1 MLSTLFV
8 KDFAIVSA
16 VELQLESG
24 LTVISGE
31 TGAGTSLL
39 VDALLLLTGARAD
52 AGMVRHGAERAELSA
67 TFRLP
72 ADSPALAW
80 LREQE
85 LDEDEACEVRRIVRA
100 DGGSKA
106 WINGRPATVGQ
117 VSELTAHLVEI
128 HGQHE
133 HQALLDRTQ
142 QLGLLDGFARAQE
155 ALQPVRALAQE
166 YAQLKR
172 RREQIAGAATDPGPR
187 LELLRHQLGELEA
200 EALSPQAYAELIQ
213 SHRRLSNASS
223 LIEACARAVARIEGE
238 DGFDLTRSL
247 RQTGADL
254 ARFGEDEPRLREA
267 AELLES
273 AAIQASEAAA
283 LVAQVQDSLEL
294 DPTRLQEI
302 ESKLTR
308 LHELGRRHRVDPAE
322 LKACA
327 EGIAREIEELEEA
340 GGALSRIETK
350 MQALAADWTT
360 AAAKL
365 TALRTKAA
373 QTLSTDVSALMGELG
388 MAGGRLE
395 IQIEA
400 QAGGE
405 PSPLGA
411 ERVEF
416 LVAANAGQPAKPLR
430 RTASGG
436 ELSRISLAIEVATLG
451 IDPTP
456 TMVFD
461 EVDTGIGGAVAEI
474 VGQKLRALGAERQVL
489 CVTHLPQVAAQGHHH
504 YSVRKGERD
513 GVTVSAPTR
522 LSSEQRVEEIARM
535 LGGVEITET
544 TLAHARQMV
553 GKPGLGIRDSG
564 LDRR

>member
-1 MLSTLFV
+1 MLSSLYV

-16 VELQLESG
+16 VELQLDPG

-31 TGAGTSLL
+31 TGAGKSLL

-52 AGMVRHGAERAELSA
+52 AGMVRHGADRAELSA
-67 TFRLP
+67 AFRLA

-117 VSELTAHLVEI
+117 VSALTAHLVEI

-133 HQALLDRTQ
+133 HQALLDRVQ
-142 QLGLLDGFARAQE
+142 QLALLDGFARTG
-155 ALQPVRALAQE
+155 ALLEPVRQLAAE
-166 YAQLKR
+166 YQQLKR
-172 RREQIAGAATDPGPR
+172 RREQLAGAAEDPGPR
-187 LELLRHQLGELEA
+187 LELLRHQLGELET
-200 EALSPQAYAELIQ
+200 EALAPVAYAELIQ
-213 SHRRLSNASS
+213 THRRLANATS
-223 LIEACARAVARIEGE
+223 LIEACARAVSRIEGE
-238 DGFDLTRSL
+238 DGFDLLRSL
-247 RQTGADL
+247 RQTGHEL

-273 AAIQASEAAA
+273 AALQATEASA
-283 LVAQVQDSLEL
+283 LVAQVQDNLEL
-294 DPTRLQEI
+294 DPARLVEI
-302 ESKLTR
+302 EAKLAR

-327 EGIAREIEELEEA
+327 EAIAREIEELEEA
-340 GGALSRIETK
+340 GGALAKIEARMKVLASDWSR
-350 MQALAADWTT
+350 
-360 AAAKL
+360 AAA
-365 TALRTKAA
+365 ALGERRRAA
-373 QTLSTDVSALMGELG
+373 ARRLSDEVSTLMAELG

-395 IQIEA
+395 AQLEA
-400 QAGGE
+400 LSDPE

-411 ERVEF
+411 ERVDF
-416 LVAANAGQPAKPLR
+416 LVAANAGQPPKPLR

-504 YSVRKGERD
+504 FSVRKAEQD
-513 GVTVSAPTR
+513 GITVSAPQR
-522 LSSEQRVEEIARM
+522 LDPDERIEELARM
-535 LGGVEITET
+535 LGGIDITT
-544 TLAHARQMV
+544 TTRAHAGQMLERAQ
-553 GKPGLGIRDSG
+553 GQP
-564 LDRR
+564 

>member
-16 VELQLESG
+16 VELQLDGG

-31 TGAGTSLL
+31 TGAGKSLL

-117 VSELTAHLVEI
+117 ISELTSHLVEI

-142 QLGLLDGFARAQE
+142 QLGLLDGFARAHE

-200 EALSPQAYAELIQ
+200 EALGPQAYAELIQ

-247 RQTGADL
+247 RQTSADL

-283 LVAQVQDSLEL
+283 LVVQVQDSLEL
-294 DPTRLQEI
+294 DPARLQEI
-302 ESKLTR
+302 ENKLTR
-308 LHELGRRHRVDPAE
+308 LHELGRRHRVDPAD

-327 EGIAREIEELEEA
+327 ESIAREIEELEEA
-340 GGALSRIETK
+340 GGALAKIEAK
-350 MQALAADWTT
+350 MQSLAADWSKS
-360 AAAKL
+360 AARL
-365 TALRTKAA
+365 SALRTKAA
-373 QTLSTDVSALMGELG
+373 KTLSADVSALMAELG

-395 IQIEA
+395 VQIDPQPEA
-400 QAGGE
+400 E

-461 EVDTGIGGAVAEI
+461 EVDTGIGGAVAEV

-504 YSVRKGERD
+504 YR
-513 GVTVSAPTR
+513 VSKAVEADATHSQVQP
-522 LSSEQRVEEIARM
+522 LDDKARVEELARM
-535 LGGVEITET
+535 LGGVEITKEVR
-544 TLAHARQMV
+544 ANARQMLSRAQ
-553 GKPGLGIRDSG
+553 GS
-564 LDRR
+564 

>member
-1 MLSTLFV
+1 MLSSLFV

-31 TGAGTSLL
+31 TGAGKSLL

-52 AGMVRHGAERAELSA
+52 ASMVRHGADRAELSA

-72 ADSPALAW
+72 ADSPALGW

-85 LDEDEACEVRRIVRA
+85 LDEEDACEVRRIVRA

-117 VSELTAHLVEI
+117 ISELSSRLVEI

-142 QLGLLDGFARAQE
+142 QLGLLDGFARAGE
-155 ALQPVRALAQE
+155 ALLPVRALAQE

-172 RREQIAGAATDPGPR
+172 RRDQLAGAATDPGPR
-187 LELLRHQLGELEA
+187 LDLLRHQLGELEA
-200 EALSPQAYAELIQ
+200 EALTPPAYAELLQ
-213 SHRRLSNASS
+213 AHRRLSNASS

-247 RQTGADL
+247 RQTVADL

-267 AELLES
+267 AELLDS

-283 LVAQVQDSLEL
+283 LVVQVQDSLEL

-327 EGIAREIEELEEA
+327 EGIAREIEEMEEA
-340 GGALSRIETK
+340 GGALTRIEAK
-350 MQALAADWTT
+350 MQALAADWSK
-360 AAAKL
+360 AAAEL
-365 TALRTKAA
+365 SGLRAKAA
-373 QTLSTDVSALMGELG
+373 QTLSEDVSALMAELG
-388 MAGGRLE
+388 MAGGRLVV
-395 IQIEA
+395 QIES
-400 QAGGE
+400 QAGAE

-474 VGQKLRALGAERQVL
+474 VGQKLRALGSERQVL

-522 LSSEQRVEEIARM
+522 LSSEQRVEEVARM
-535 LGGVEITET
+535 LGGIEITET

-553 GKPGLGIRDSG
+553 EKPGLGIQDSG

>member
-1 MLSTLFV
+1 MLSSLFV

-16 VELQLESG
+16 VELQLEAG

-31 TGAGTSLL
+31 TGAGKSLL

-52 AGMVRHGAERAELSA
+52 ASMVRHGAERAELSA

-72 ADSPALAW
+72 AGNPALAW

-85 LDEDEACEVRRIVRA
+85 LDEEEACEVRRIVRA

-117 VSELTAHLVEI
+117 IGELSANLVEI

-142 QLGLLDGFARAQE
+142 QLGLLDGFARAGE

-172 RREQIAGAATDPGPR
+172 RRDQLAGSATDPGPR

-200 EALSPQAYAELIQ
+200 EALAPAAYADLIQ
-213 SHRRLSNASS
+213 THRRLSNASS

-247 RQTGADL
+247 RQTGIDL

-273 AAIQASEAAA
+273 AAIQASEAGA
-283 LVAQVQDSLEL
+283 LIVQVQDNLEL
-294 DPTRLQEI
+294 DPARLQDI

-322 LKACA
+322 LKSCA
-327 EGIAREIEELEEA
+327 ADIAREIEELEEA
-340 GGALSRIETK
+340 GGALSTLEAK
-350 MQALAADWTT
+350 MQALAKAWSKASVT
-360 AAAKL
+360 L
-365 TALRTKAA
+365 SALRTQAA
-373 QTLSTDVSALMGELG
+373 TKLSQEVSALMAELG
-388 MAGGRLE
+388 MAGGRLDV
-395 IQIEA
+395 QLDT
-400 QAGGE
+400 QTDPE

-504 YSVRKGERD
+504 YSVRKGEHG
-513 GVTVSAPTR
+513 GVTVSAPKR
-522 LSSEQRVEEIARM
+522 LSSEERIEEIARM

-544 TLAHARQMV
+544 TLAHAKQM
-553 GKPGLGIRDSG
+553 LGQAG
-564 LDRR
+564 TRRSR

>member
-1 MLSTLFV
+1 M
-8 KDFAIVSA
+8 A
-16 VELQLESG
+16 
-24 LTVISGE
+24 
-31 TGAGTSLL
+31 
-39 VDALLLLTGARAD
+39 AR
-52 AGMVRHGAERAELSA
+52 V
-67 TFRLP
+67 
-72 ADSPALAW
+72 
-80 LREQE
+80 
-85 LDEDEACEVRRIVRA
+85 
-100 DGGSKA
+100 
-106 WINGRPATVGQ
+106 
-117 VSELTAHLVEI
+117 
-128 HGQHE
+128 
-133 HQALLDRTQ
+133 
-142 QLGLLDGFARAQE
+142 
-155 ALQPVRALAQE
+155 
-166 YAQLKR
+166 
-172 RREQIAGAATDPGPR
+172 
-187 LELLRHQLGELEA
+187 
-200 EALSPQAYAELIQ
+200 
-213 SHRRLSNASS
+213 
-223 LIEACARAVARIEGE
+223 IEACARAVARIEGE

-327 EGIAREIEELEEA
+327 ESIAREIEELEEA
-340 GGALSRIETK
+340 GGALAKIEAQ
-350 MQALAADWTT
+350 MQALAAGWSKAATT
-360 AAAKL
+360 LTSLRAKAAK
-365 TALRTKAA
+365 
-373 QTLSTDVSALMGELG
+373 TLSKDVSALMAELG

-395 IQIEA
+395 VQIEA
-400 QAGGE
+400 QPSGE
-405 PSPLGA
+405 ISPLGA

-489 CVTHLPQVAAQGHHH
+489 CVTHLPQVA
-504 YSVRKGERD
+504 
-513 GVTVSAPTR
+513 
-522 LSSEQRVEEIARM
+522 
-535 LGGVEITET
+535 
-544 TLAHARQMV
+544 
-553 GKPGLGIRDSG
+553 
-564 LDRR
+564 

>member
-1 MLSTLFV
+1 MLSSLFV

-16 VELQLESG
+16 VELQLEGG

-31 TGAGTSLL
+31 TGAGKSLL

-52 AGMVRHGAERAELSA
+52 ASMVRHGADRAELSA
-67 TFRLP
+67 TFRLSG
-72 ADSPALAW
+72 ASPALTW

-85 LDEDEACEVRRIVRA
+85 LDEEDACEVRRIVRA

-106 WINGRPATVGQ
+106 WINGRPATVSQIG
-117 VSELTAHLVEI
+117 ELTAHLVEI

-142 QLGLLDGFARAQE
+142 QLGLLDGFARAGE
-155 ALQPVRALAQE
+155 ALLPVRALALE

-172 RREQIAGAATDPGPR
+172 RRDQLAGAATDPGPR

-200 EALSPQAYAELIQ
+200 EGLTPQAYAELLQ
-213 SHRRLSNASS
+213 THRRLSSASS
-223 LIEACARAVARIEGE
+223 LIEACARAIARIDGD

-283 LVAQVQDSLEL
+283 LILQVQDNLEL
-294 DPTRLQEI
+294 DPTRLQAI
-302 ESKLTR
+302 ESTLTR
-308 LHELGRRHRVDPAE
+308 LHELGRRHRVGPGD
-322 LKACA
+322 LKDCA
-327 EGIAREIEELEEA
+327 ADIAREIEELEEA
-340 GGALSRIETK
+340 GGALAKVETR
-350 MQALAADWTT
+350 MRALASEWSQLASR
-360 AAAKL
+360 L
-365 TALRTKAA
+365 TALRTDAA
-373 QTLSTDVSALMGELG
+373 QRLGRDVSALMAELG

-395 IQIEA
+395 IQIETLSEA
-400 QAGGE
+400 E

-504 YSVRKGERD
+504 YSVRKGEHE
-513 GVTVSAPTR
+513 GVTVSAPKR
-522 LSSEQRVEEIARM
+522 LFGEERVEEVARM

-553 GKPGLGIRDSG
+553 EKPGLGNRDSG

>member
-31 TGAGTSLL
+31 TGAGKSLL

>member
-1 MLSTLFV
+1 MLSSLFV

-31 TGAGTSLL
+31 TGAGKSLL

-72 ADSPALAW
+72 AGNPALAW

-85 LDEDEACEVRRIVRA
+85 LDEEDACEVRRIVRA

-117 VSELTAHLVEI
+117 IGELSANLVEI

-142 QLGLLDGFARAQE
+142 QLGLLDGFARAGE
-155 ALQPVRALAQE
+155 ALQPVRELALE

-172 RREQIAGAATDPGPR
+172 RREQLAGTATDPGPR
-187 LELLRHQLGELEA
+187 LELLRHQLSELEA
-200 EALSPQAYAELIQ
+200 EALAPQAYADLIQ
-213 SHRRLSNASS
+213 AHRRLSNASS

-273 AAIQASEAAA
+273 AAIQAGEAGA
-283 LVAQVQDSLEL
+283 LVVQVQDNLEL
-294 DPTRLQEI
+294 DPVRLQDI
-302 ESKLTR
+302 EAKLTR

-322 LKACA
+322 LKSCA
-327 EGIAREIEELEEA
+327 ADIAHEIEELEEA
-340 GGALSRIETK
+340 GGALSTLEAK
-350 MQALAADWTT
+350 MQALAKAWSK
-360 AAAKL
+360 AAVTL
-365 TALRTKAA
+365 SALRTQAA
-373 QTLSTDVSALMGELG
+373 TKLSQEVSALMAELG

-395 IQIEA
+395 VQLDT
-400 QAGGE
+400 QTGPE

-474 VGQKLRALGAERQVL
+474 VGQKLRTLGAERQVL
-489 CVTHLPQVAAQGHHH
+489 CVTHLPQVAAQGHQH
-504 YSVRKGERD
+504 YSVRKGEHD
-513 GVTVSAPTR
+513 GVTVSAPKR
-522 LSSEQRVEEIARM
+522 LSSEERIEEIARM

-544 TLAHARQMV
+544 TRAHAKQM
-553 GKPGLGIRDSG
+553 LGQAGAPRN
-564 LDRR
+564 R

>member
-1 MLSTLFV
+1 MLSSLFV

-16 VELQLESG
+16 VELQLEAG

-31 TGAGTSLL
+31 TGAGKSLL

-72 ADSPALAW
+72 ADNPALAW

-85 LDEDEACEVRRIVRA
+85 LDEEDACEVRRIVRA

-117 VSELTAHLVEI
+117 IGELSANLVEI

-142 QLGLLDGFARAQE
+142 QLGLLDGFARAGA

-172 RREQIAGAATDPGPR
+172 RREQLAGTATDPGPR
-187 LELLRHQLGELEA
+187 LELLRHQLSELEA
-200 EALSPQAYAELIQ
+200 EALTPQAYAELIQ
-213 SHRRLSNASS
+213 THRRLSNASS

-238 DGFDLTRSL
+238 DGFDLARSL
-247 RQTGADL
+247 RQTGTDL

-273 AAIQASEAAA
+273 ASIQASEAGA
-283 LVAQVQDSLEL
+283 LVVQVQDNLEL
-294 DPTRLQEI
+294 DPARLQDI
-302 ESKLTR
+302 EAKLMR
-308 LHELGRRHRVDPAE
+308 LHELGRRHRADPAE
-322 LKACA
+322 LKSCA
-327 EGIAREIEELEEA
+327 ADIAREIEELEEA
-340 GGALSRIETK
+340 GGALSTLEAK
-350 MQALAADWTT
+350 MQMLANDWSKAAVALSALRMQ

-365 TALRTKAA
+365 S
-373 QTLSTDVSALMGELG
+373 QEVSTLMAELG

-395 IQIEA
+395 VQLDAQIDP
-400 QAGGE
+400 E

-504 YSVRKGERD
+504 YSVRKGEHD
-513 GVTVSAPTR
+513 GVTVSAPKR
-522 LSSEQRVEEIARM
+522 LSSEERIEEIARM

-544 TLAHARQMV
+544 TLAHARQM
-553 GKPGLGIRDSG
+553 LARAE
-564 LDRR
+564 R